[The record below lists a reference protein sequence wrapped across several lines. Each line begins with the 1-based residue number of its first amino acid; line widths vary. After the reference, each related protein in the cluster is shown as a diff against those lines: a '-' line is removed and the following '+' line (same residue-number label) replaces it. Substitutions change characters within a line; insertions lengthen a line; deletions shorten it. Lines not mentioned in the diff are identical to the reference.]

1 MTSNR
6 RAKDEARARQR
17 ATGEPYAKARRETAR
32 PARAR
37 HRAPPRIRPS
47 TRTNS
52 ATCAHSSLQ
61 NRPSTCRT
69 SGCMQFAQCSKV
81 PAPVNR
87 DGRIDEPDV
96 RLAVSTRMAH
106 LLAGGYHKRA
116 RRLPQHVRDQVWR
129 RDGGR
134 CRSCGA
140 AGEEIDHINGDD
152 AALEN
157 LQLLCRPCHHAKTA
171 SRMVPAADEQRQAIS
186 ELMQT
191 RVEPQRPVLLCDD
204 EQSWPGQWQNLKKQ
218 RRARLLDELA
228 QYGLTR
234 SDFPGRSWSEMW
246 DEVEADEEPDDDWA
260 DYDYYDED
268 GGYYITGPNGEPN
281 PDDDSLYGP
290 NSYFAHAMAKDD

>member
-17 ATGEPYAKARRETAR
+17 VTGEPYAKARRETAR
-32 PARAR
+32 PTGA
-37 HRAPPRIRPS
+37 APGAAPGPAFRPDH
-47 TRTNS
+47 
-52 ATCAHSSLQ
+52 CA
-61 NRPSTCRT
+61 N
-69 SGCMQFAQCSKV
+69 CMQPLVRQVEGLFCSELCGQV
-81 PAPVNR
+81 AEMVRYLRRVSR
-87 DGRIDEPDV
+87 DGRIGEPDV
-96 RLAVSTRMAH
+96 QLAVSTRMAH

-116 RRLPQHVRDQVWR
+116 RRVPAHIREQVWR

-140 AGEEIDHINGDD
+140 PGEEIDHINGDG

-171 SRMVPAADEQRQAIS
+171 SRMVPAADEQRQAIR
-186 ELMQT
+186 ELLET

-204 EQSWPGQWQNLKKQ
+204 EQSWPGQWQNLKKL

-234 SDFPGRSWSEMW
+234 RDFPGRSWSEMW

-268 GGYYITGPNGEPN
+268 GDFYITGPNGEPN
-281 PDDDSLYGP
+281 LDDDTGYGP